1 MIPRSTN
8 PIQSRYLSH
17 IETLDR
23 LRVPRA
29 DRVITLLLLI
39 LISAAGAMLWFTP
52 WVQTAYGEGTVSTLN
67 PSQRTQ
73 AISALVPG
81 QIEQW
86 HVQEGQQVRAGD
98 PIVTLRDTDQD
109 LIDRLNAEII
119 AMEQQLAANS
129 NALETAEN
137 DLVRRQNLFEQG
149 LASKRDVEQVQIRV
163 EDLRAKE
170 AATSAELNRVRVNL
184 ARQSIQTKVAPTDG
198 TILRLLSAGES
209 TYVKAGDILAS
220 FIPDGVERSVA
231 LVVNG
236 FDAPLIYP
244 GRQVRLQFDGWPM
257 LQFSGWPGASLGTFA
272 GVIDF
277 VEPIADASGRFRVWI
292 REDLAEGGWPDE
304 HFVRLGSRVRGW
316 ILLEEVK
323 LGYELWRQL
332 NAFPPVQ
339 TTPTGQVSEQSS
351 Q

>member
-1 MIPRSTN
+1 MIPVTSN
-8 PIQSRYLSH
+8 PVQNRYLGH
-17 IETLDR
+17 IATLGR
-23 LRVPRA
+23 LNVPRT
-29 DRVITLLLLI
+29 DRVITAVLLLLI
-39 LISAAGAMLWFTP
+39 IFAAATLWITP

-81 QIEQW
+81 QIETW
-86 HVQEGQQVRAGD
+86 HVQEGQRVRAGE

-109 LIDRLNAEII
+109 LIDRLTAEIN
-119 AMEQQLAANS
+119 AMEQQQTANI

-149 LASKRDVEQVQIRV
+149 LVSQRDLEQVQIRL
-163 EDLRAKE
+163 EDLRATV
-170 AATSAELNRVRVNL
+170 AATTAELNRVRVNL
-184 ARQSIQTKVAPTDG
+184 ARQSIQTKVAPSDG
-198 TILRLLSAGES
+198 TILRLLSAGEA
-209 TYVKAGDILAS
+209 TYVNAGDILAS

-244 GRQVRLQFDGWPM
+244 GRKVRLQFDGWPM
-257 LQFSGWPGASLGTFA
+257 FQFSGWPGASLGTFA
-272 GVIDF
+272 GVIEF

-292 REDLAEGGWPDE
+292 QEDFSEGGWPE
-304 HFVRLGSRVRGW
+304 ERFVRLGSRVRGW
-316 ILLEEVK
+316 VLLEEVQ

-332 NAFPPVQ
+332 NAFPPVNN
-339 TTPTGQVSEQSS
+339 TLSEQNSEN
-351 Q
+351 